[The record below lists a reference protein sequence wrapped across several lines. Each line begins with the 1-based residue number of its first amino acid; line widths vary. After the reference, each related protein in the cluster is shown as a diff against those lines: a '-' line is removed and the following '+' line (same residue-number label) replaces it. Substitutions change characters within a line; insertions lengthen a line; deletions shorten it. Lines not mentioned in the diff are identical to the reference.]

1 MALEQRRILKLY
13 TPHPKQLEIHSS
25 KARFRVAATGRQFGK
40 STLAINEIASFAW
53 NNRATRSWFI
63 SPTYSQAKDQY
74 RRLVLLLPPE
84 VIARMSESELRM
96 ELINESVIE
105 FKSGE
110 VRENL
115 RGATLHFVGIDEV
128 REQHRDLWPVLIRPM
143 LTTTKGKAIFL
154 SSCNGFDYF
163 YDLFHKADTDADWE
177 SFHAPSTANPLFTQ
191 EELAS
196 ARSEMSEEFFA
207 QEIMAEFRDI
217 GSGTCYVSFK
227 VARNVVSS
235 NPFAEPGMLYSPHL
249 PIVVGMDFN
258 LNPMSWV
265 LGQQNKNHMHW
276 EDELILPRTHTEEAA
291 NALVQKV
298 MHHPSGLILIGDA
311 SGKAGQR
318 AAHAGQS
325 DYDVIKNVLRRNGIT
340 WQDRT
345 PDANPG
351 IKDRVNTANSALC
364 SAGGEVRMTFN
375 ARMKTTI
382 KDFQRR
388 SWKQGATNLAFDNS
402 DPEIGHAS
410 DAATYPVCVL
420 MPIRQIGAV
429 GRIHVISRSF

>member
-1 MALEQRRILKLY
+1 VRYHLNTYSPTWAQWLIHRDG
-13 TPHPKQLEIHSS
+13 KQ
-25 KARFRVAATGRQFGK
+25 FNTVCFGRQSGK
-40 STLAINEIASFAW
+40 STFGTYKLLEKAW
-53 NNRATRSWFI
+53 IQRDGIYWYVG
-63 SPTYSQAKDQY
+63 PTYRLCEQMHDRALFALKESIGTVKDKSYSDLMIQLRSGSRVFYKSSDNPDALLGETLNGAIMDETAKQ
-74 RRLVLLLPPE
+74 
-84 VIARMSESELRM
+84 
-96 ELINESVIE
+96 
-105 FKSGE
+105 K
-110 VRENL
+110 REIWT
-115 RGATLHFVGIDEV
+115 RYIM
-128 REQHRDLWPVLIRPM
+128 PM
-143 LTTTKGKAIFL
+143 LGTTSGWCDFL
-154 SSCNGFDYF
+154 STPNGFDWF
-163 YDLFHKADTDADWE
+163 YDLYQSHITKPNWGA
-177 SFHAPSTANPLFTQ
+177 FHAPSTSNPLWTTEMVQ
-191 EELAS
+191 EAKDS
-196 ARSEMSEEFFA
+196 MSEDLFA

-291 NALVQKV
+291 TALVQKV